1 MLFLLHVVLVGLVAS
16 FETDLDTIGSNR
28 LTPNVIAFSGEVG
41 AGSLQKKRFH
51 RRKAAAVFR
60 IHWNGASFSPWR
72 APVPQFTARPRDR
85 RDRSN
90 AQPQDERCVGAKL
103 EMSRAD
109 VVVFRDHRQEG
120 ESA

>member
-1 MLFLLHVVLVGLVAS
+1 M
-16 FETDLDTIGSNR
+16 DTIGSNR

-72 APVPQFTARPRDR
+72 APVPQFTDRPRDR